1 MAQMEWADRPN
12 TADMREQYGAVV
24 DMARQGGFHP
34 PENGWTAELVVAHL
48 LATTENFLAVGDGVK
63 RGERPDCGDPEV
75 VADDTLARR
84 ASQSGGLAGLS
95 AQLAEAGERLAA
107 HADSLS
113 DAEAATPVRFTVY
126 HEGRQLVDEP
136 RAWGKILAGQT
147 SFHLPLHR
155 KQLEALTSLI

>member
-1 MAQMEWADRPN
+1 MSQTEWADRPN
-12 TADMREQYGAVV
+12 TAEMREQYTAVV
-24 DMARQGGFHP
+24 DLARRGGFQA
-34 PENGWTAELVVAHL
+34 PESGWTAEQVVAHL
-48 LATTENFLAVGDGVK
+48 LATTENFIAVGDGVK

-75 VADDTLARR
+75 VADDVLARR
-84 ASQSGGLAGLS
+84 AAESGGLAGL
-95 AQLAEAGERLAA
+95 AARLADAGERLAA

-136 RAWGKILAGQT
+136 RAWGRILAGQT

-155 KQLEALTSLI
+155 KQLEALA

>member
-1 MAQMEWADRPN
+1 MAQTEWADRPN

-48 LATTENFLAVGDGVK
+48 LATTENFLAVGGGVK

-75 VADDTLARR
+75 VADDVLARR
-84 ASQSGGLAGLS
+84 A
-95 AQLAEAGERLAA
+95 AESGERLAA

-136 RAWGKILAGQT
+136 RAWGRILAGQT
-147 SFHLPLHR
+147 S
-155 KQLEALTSLI
+155 